1 MLNSLTAAQRDW
13 VPATPSIHGLGLG
26 LPGYLIL
33 FAPLAFAPQRQLWSS
48 APLSPQVFLPIST
61 HFTATPGIPRT
72 SPILQHG
79 SFACRLQLNPEVL
92 PGTYPHPYPPL
103 TAHNSQQPLPPPDYP
118 RLLPRVNR
126 GFFHR
131 YRHNRPGR
139 KEFTSQGTSSS
150 TRRCCVRVSPI
161 AQNSPLLPPVGVWT
175 VFQFQCGRAPSQAGY
190 RSSPWWAIT
199 PPTSIISRGLLF
211 QRIAAFLLRDYAVLS
226 PVSRRYSPLKGR

>member
-1 MLNSLTAAQRDW
+1 MLIALASARPDW

-33 FAPLAFAPQRQLWSS
+33 FAPLAFAPQRQMWSS

-61 HFTATPGIPRT
+61 HFTATPGI
-72 SPILQHG
+72 H
-79 SFACRLQLNPEVL
+79 A
-92 PGTYPHPYPPL
+92 
-103 TAHNSQQPLPPPDYP
+103 PLPPSSTAVSPAGS
-118 RLLPRVNR
+118 RLSLEVSQVTYRTAYAPFTPNNSEQRLPPSYYRGCWHEVSR
-126 GFFHR
+126 GFFHP
-131 YRHNRPGR
+131 YRHYRPGR

-190 RSSPWWAIT
+190 RSLPWWAIT
-199 PPTSIISRGLLF
+199 PPTS
-211 QRIAAFLLRDYAVLS
+211 
-226 PVSRRYSPLKGR
+226 

>member
-1 MLNSLTAAQRDW
+1 MLIALASAQSDW
-13 VPATPSIHGLGLG
+13 VPITPSIHRLGLG

-48 APLSPQVFLPIST
+48 APLSPHVFLPIST
-61 HFTATPGIPRT
+61 HFTATPGIPRPLPYSST
-72 SPILQHG
+72 AVSPAG
-79 SFACRLQLNPEVL
+79 SELSPEVSQV
-92 PGTYPHPYPPL
+92 TYR
-103 TAHNSQQPLPPPDYP
+103 TAYAPFTPNNSEQRLPPSYY
-118 RLLPRVNR
+118 RGCWHEVSR

-131 YRHNRPGR
+131 YRHYRPGR

-199 PPTSIISRGLLF
+199 PPTS
-211 QRIAAFLLRDYAVLS
+211 
-226 PVSRRYSPLKGR
+226 